1 MPQPLD
7 RIDRELL
14 LLLQHDASLS
24 LQQLADAVHLTSTPC
39 WKRLKRLEEQGLIQK
54 RVALLD
60 PDRLGLG
67 LTALVQLKTNNHSE
81 SWYQRFIEIV
91 CAFPEVQEF
100 YRMAGDYDYFLKVL
114 VADMAAFDRFY
125 KQLVNSTDG
134 LTDISSRFAMERIK
148 STTELPL

>member
-1 MPQPLD
+1 MHPLD
-7 RIDRELL
+7 RTDRQLL
-14 LLLQHDASLS
+14 RLLQRDASLS

-39 WKRLKRLEEQGLIQK
+39 WKRLKRLEEQGFIQK

-67 LTALVQLKTNNHSE
+67 LTALVQLKTSNHSE
-81 SWYQRFIEIV
+81 AWYRRFVEIV
-91 CAFPEVQEF
+91 AGYPEVQEF

-125 KQLVNSTDG
+125 KQLVNSVDG